1 MISCPLYVAGVG
13 TCLPDRET
21 AEEAVAANRYDAE
34 SAQTDGV
41 LSACVETERY
51 PAEMAAIAGRGA
63 LAMAAGRD
71 FGTVRAVFHSYV
83 DYQGA
88 HYWQAAPYV
97 ALHTVG
103 REVPS
108 FDVVQECNGAM
119 GALELG
125 RRFVTGPDD
134 AVLVTTGDRF
144 DSPWV
149 RRWYGDQSVLAD
161 GGSALLLSGSGGFA
175 RILSLSTMADNSLE
189 GEARGGG
196 FAGAQQPPVDFD
208 AMRKQFHAKDLPM
221 LEHYGRMAKLFG
233 ASLHRVLDEAGVT
246 AADLAFAIPVV
257 TTAARAADIADRF
270 LGIPLDRTNWDF
282 GRTTG
287 HLGTGD
293 QFAGLHHLISTGR
306 ARKGDRI
313 LLLGGGTGYTI
324 TSAVLE
330 MLEDS
335 PDPERT

>member
-1 MISCPLYVAGVG
+1 MNLYVAGVG
-13 TCLPDRET
+13 TCLPDRQT
-21 AEEAVAANRYDAE
+21 AEEAIAANRYDAE
-34 SAQTDGV
+34 SARVDGV
-41 LSACVETERY
+41 RSACVETERY
-51 PAEMAAIAGRGA
+51 PAELAAIAGQGA
-63 LAMAAGRD
+63 LAMASGRD
-71 FGTVRAVFHSYV
+71 IGTFRAVFHSYV

-103 REVPS
+103 RQVPS

-149 RRWYGDQSVLAD
+149 SRWYGDQSVLAD
-161 GGSALLLSGSGGFA
+161 GGSALVLSGASGFA

-189 GEARGGG
+189 GEARGGE

-208 AMRKQFHAKDLPM
+208 AMRKRFHAKDLPM
-221 LEHYGRMAKLFG
+221 LEHYGRMAALFSS
-233 ASLHRVLDEAGVT
+233 SLRRVLDEAGIT

-270 LGIPLDRTNWDF
+270 LQVPIERTNWEF

-293 QFAGLHHLISTGR
+293 QFAGLHHLITTGK
-306 ARKGDRI
+306 ARRGDRI

-335 PDPERT
+335 EDIA